1 MSLTIG
7 ADSPDST
14 AGVVVVTGSATSP
27 ASSGSV
33 MIGSVSTATAG
44 AVVTGA
50 GGDVV
55 TCACSVV
62 VKVVVEAAIGGAP
75 KGDGVDV
82 VVADAPNKDDV
93 PDVDRKD
100 LVAAKGLVADVA
112 PNPAPNT
119 LGTPLV
125 LVGVG
130 DSNPPPLPEGLNI
143 DEPMTLGVT

>member
-1 MSLTIG
+1 MG

-14 AGVVVVTGSATSP
+14 AGVVVVVGSVTSP

-33 MIGSVSTATAG
+33 MIGSVSTAG
-44 AVVTGA
+44 AVVAGA
-50 GGDVV
+50 GDVV

-62 VKVVVEAAIGGAP
+62 EAAIGRAP

-100 LVAAKGLVADVA
+100 LAAAKGLVADVA

-125 LVGVG
+125 LVWVG
-130 DSNPPPLPEGLNI
+130 ERKPPPLPEGLNM